1 MLIFLAEFYFD
12 LWGIGVWVCCSFARK
27 LHFKTSHRAIGKILR
42 FVLFFN
48 FDAII
53 HVYNQTKH
61 LLISLQ
67 VKLRFS
73 ILFTAW
79 GIDYKRALMSKT
91 YRYMLVSWCG
101 KGLNLKCYKNFSL
114 KRRQYFLSEYV
125 IILMFSLCE
134 NKHVSSWLSSHV
146 IYKEQIKCC
155 WYCIFFHRI
164 TNLIRIRVYFY
175 MLFSND
181 CFNIFASM
189 IFILVPNIISLTS
202 KFNLGHCY
210 SYHAYLH
217 VYLYHIHVELCL
229 TCQKE
234 TSLWSPKES
243 ERFRGSSNFVA
254 LLLSIFKSFA
264 LIKLY
269 RQNSPTAIVITSSPM
284 KCKST

>member
-1 MLIFLAEFYFD
+1 MTF
-12 LWGIGVWVCCSFARK
+12 GVSVFGSAAHSLVNYISK
-27 LHFKTSHRAIGKILR
+27 LVIVQLERYC
-42 FVLFFN
+42 VLFCFLNIN

-91 YRYMLVSWCG
+91 YHYMLVSWCG

-125 IILMFSLCE
+125 IILMFSLCD

-155 WYCIFFHRI
+155 WYCIFFHWI

>member
-1 MLIFLAEFYFD
+1 MTF
-12 LWGIGVWVCCSFARK
+12 GVSVFWSAAHSLVNYISK
-27 LHFKTSHRAIGKILR
+27 LVIVQLERYC
-42 FVLFFN
+42 VLFCFLNIN
-48 FDAII
+48 FDVII

-155 WYCIFFHRI
+155 WYCIFFHWI

>member
-1 MLIFLAEFYFD
+1 MWKQTCIFLTFFSRN
-12 LWGIGVWVCCSFARK
+12 LQGTNQVLLI
-27 LHFKTSHRAIGKILR
+27 LHFLPLNNQFDKNPS
-42 FVLFFN
+42 VL
-48 FDAII
+48 
-53 HVYNQTKH
+53 
-61 LLISLQ
+61 L
-67 VKLRFS
+67 
-73 ILFTAW
+73 
-79 GIDYKRALMSKT
+79 
-91 YRYMLVSWCG
+91 
-101 KGLNLKCYKNFSL
+101 
-114 KRRQYFLSEYV
+114 
-125 IILMFSLCE
+125 
-134 NKHVSSWLSSHV
+134 
-146 IYKEQIKCC
+146 
-155 WYCIFFHRI
+155 
-164 TNLIRIRVYFY
+164 

>member
-1 MLIFLAEFYFD
+1 
-12 LWGIGVWVCCSFARK
+12 
-27 LHFKTSHRAIGKILR
+27 
-42 FVLFFN
+42 
-48 FDAII
+48 
-53 HVYNQTKH
+53 
-61 LLISLQ
+61 
-67 VKLRFS
+67 
-73 ILFTAW
+73 
-79 GIDYKRALMSKT
+79 MSKT

-155 WYCIFFHRI
+155 WYCIFFHWI

-189 IFILVPNIISLTS
+189 IFILVSNIISLTS

-217 VYLYHIHVELCL
+217 VYLL
-229 TCQKE
+229 TYIIYMSNYVLPAKKKLLYDRQK
-234 TSLWSPKES
+234 SRKGFADP
-243 ERFRGSSNFVA
+243 A
-254 LLLSIFKSFA
+254 ILLHCSCP
-264 LIKLY
+264 Y
-269 RQNSPTAIVITSSPM
+269 SSPLH
-284 KCKST
+284 

>member
-1 MLIFLAEFYFD
+1 MTF
-12 LWGIGVWVCCSFARK
+12 GVSVFGSAAHSLVNYISK
-27 LHFKTSHRAIGKILR
+27 LVIVQLERYC
-42 FVLFFN
+42 VLFCFLNIN

-155 WYCIFFHRI
+155 WYCIFFHWI

-189 IFILVPNIISLTS
+189 IFILVPNIISL
-202 KFNLGHCY
+202 NL
-210 SYHAYLH
+210 
-217 VYLYHIHVELCL
+217 I
-229 TCQKE
+229 
-234 TSLWSPKES
+234 
-243 ERFRGSSNFVA
+243 
-254 LLLSIFKSFA
+254 
-264 LIKLY
+264 
-269 RQNSPTAIVITSSPM
+269 
-284 KCKST
+284 